1 MINVANWP
9 QRRSHHWKTL
19 LQARAIE
26 NQCFVVG
33 VNRVGNDGNG
43 LYHSGDSMVIDPLGQ
58 TLYHKSEEEDIHTTI
73 LEKAQ
78 LEEVRTRLPFWK
90 DGDHFLL
97 V

>member
-1 MINVANWP
+1 
-9 QRRSHHWKTL
+9 
-19 LQARAIE
+19 
-26 NQCFVVG
+26 
-33 VNRVGNDGNG
+33 
-43 LYHSGDSMVIDPLGQ
+43 
-58 TLYHKSEEEDIHTTI
+58 